1 MFFALWVVNWLS
13 SLHSPWIIDIV
24 VNCVSSCEQR
34 LHLEEDAR
42 VMSIWS
48 WLEFRNDLE
57 FPKNMK
63 STRASEMAYSR
74 KLIEVD
80 WQMQR
85 SHCPVGCRTHPQGRS
100 GNYQVQCLSRQGGLF
115 GEDFVF
121 HCHPRRM
128 RPRNESLLFRLFPP
142 VRYIHEL
149 TLLYDVSI
157 TQAC

>member
-1 MFFALWVVNWLS
+1 
-13 SLHSPWIIDIV
+13 
-24 VNCVSSCEQR
+24 
-34 LHLEEDAR
+34 
-42 VMSIWS
+42 
-48 WLEFRNDLE
+48 
-57 FPKNMK
+57 MK

-142 VRYIHEL
+142 VWYIHKR
-149 TLLYDVSI
+149 TPLYDVSI
-157 TQAC
+157 TQACQSLDFVCHNISLRQYQNEKLGKARCALTSSSRSFCGA